1 MVKKYDYNSNMLDMF
16 RLFATLQVFAG
27 HVITHFSMSNPPVQA
42 VYFIRGVP
50 ILFAL
55 CGFLAAMSLEKYSTK
70 EYMVRRAVR
79 IFPAFW
85 VCILV
90 NTVIILLVYDT
101 KPVTYTHL
109 DVYKRQLLNCISY
122 VWYGKKWVRHCK
134 KKFDAT
140 YVFEVSPVTVG
151 LPAVAYKKKF
161 GTPIF
166 FNVQDLR
173 CV

>member
-101 KPVTYTHL
+101 KPSAQEAFVYVITQFLGLNFYTGDWLRGVWSRHT
-109 DVYKRQLLNCISY
+109 KRCFVDNKCADS
-122 VWYGKKWVRHCK
+122 
-134 KKFDAT
+134 
-140 YVFEVSPVTVG
+140 VFCSSAG
-151 LPAVAYKKKF
+151 SA
-161 GTPIF
+161 
-166 FNVQDLR
+166 
-173 CV
+173 